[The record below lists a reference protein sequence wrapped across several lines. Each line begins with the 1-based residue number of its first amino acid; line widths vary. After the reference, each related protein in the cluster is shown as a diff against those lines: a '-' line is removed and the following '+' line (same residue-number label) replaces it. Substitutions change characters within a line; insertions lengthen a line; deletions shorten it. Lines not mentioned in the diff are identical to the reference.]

1 MFLYHPAFTLQSPF
15 SSLTMKLKV
24 PSVKCKCSCWGCDEW
39 ASDSW
44 GSMSSP
50 LALCSALVGYSQ
62 YWLLPCFWFQGR
74 CSLERARDTFCCN
87 LLPLQ
92 CVEGPRIQKCSS
104 SPAFF
109 PRPPKPLY
117 LFVKFR
123 ASWSLA
129 SFHGKVR
136 TFKATIK
143 NGSHYFHAVIFW
155 FTKDGKIILKFK
167 VEPLADSEAVIKC
180 HMLAPTHWKVVN

>member
-1 MFLYHPAFTLQSPF
+1 MSERAIA
-15 SSLTMKLKV
+15 
-24 PSVKCKCSCWGCDEW
+24 EEAW
-39 ASDSW
+39 AHL
-44 GSMSSP
+44 
-50 LALCSALVGYSQ
+50 LALCLALVGYSQ

-74 CSLERARDTFCCN
+74 CCIERAHDTFCCN
-87 LLPLQ
+87 LPPLQ
-92 CVEGPRIQKCSS
+92 CVEEPRIQKCSS

-109 PRPPKPLY
+109 SRPPKPLY
-117 LFVKFR
+117 LFVKLR
-123 ASWSLA
+123 ASWSHRNY
-129 SFHGKVR
+129 FHGKVK

-143 NGSHYFHAVIFW
+143 NGSHYFHAVTFW